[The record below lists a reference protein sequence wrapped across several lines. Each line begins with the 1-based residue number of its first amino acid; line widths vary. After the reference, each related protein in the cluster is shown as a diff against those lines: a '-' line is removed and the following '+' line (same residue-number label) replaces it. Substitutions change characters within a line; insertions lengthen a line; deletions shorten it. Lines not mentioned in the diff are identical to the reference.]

1 MNSILDK
8 AILLICCCALLAYVP
23 ASALTVISLL
33 LAIIAASLLSY
44 LSYRYVS
51 YILPAVYSLLALF
64 FPELAVFLPLV
75 YYDAFYSCPPYLY
88 ALGVVPLFLGFS
100 TLPVACNIMVFL
112 FLAVSYALSYRTRTL
127 ENSQAK
133 YRELRDQ
140 SWETSL
146 YLESKNKDL
155 MEKQDYEIRLATL
168 NERNRIAREIHD
180 NVGHMLSRSILQ
192 VGALMAVCRDDSL
205 NPELS
210 ALKSTLT
217 DAMDSIR
224 KSVHDLH
231 DDSINLHDALTA
243 ILSAYKFCPV
253 RLDDGIESIPPAP
266 VRYCFS
272 AIVREALSNTA
283 RHSDATQVTVTLR
296 EHPALYQLLIRDN
309 GTKNPPASSNGIGL
323 SNMAERVASLGGHF
337 RTDFKNGFHIFIS
350 IPKGEQ
356 QNERTSDRR

>member
-23 ASALTVISLL
+23 ASALTVVSLL

-44 LSYRYVS
+44 LNYKYVS
-51 YILPAVYSLLALF
+51 YILPAVYSLLSIF
-64 FPELAVFLPLV
+64 FPELAIFLPLV

-88 ALGVVPLFLGFS
+88 ALGVVPLVLGFS
-100 TLPVACNIMVFL
+100 TLPLSCNVMIFL
-112 FLAVSYALSYRTRTL
+112 FLAVSYVLSYRTRRMEHTQ
-127 ENSQAK
+127 SK
-133 YRELRDQ
+133 FRSLRDQ

-192 VGALMAVCRDDSL
+192 VGALMALCPDDSVR
-205 NPELS
+205 PELS

-217 DAMDSIR
+217 EAMDSIR
-224 KSVHDLH
+224 QSVHDLH
-231 DDSINLHDALTA
+231 DDSMDLQDT
-243 ILSAYKFCPV
+243 LSAIITGYQFCPV
-253 RLDDGIESIPPAP
+253 RLDYGIESLPPAP

-283 RHSDATQVTVTLR
+283 RHSNATEIAVTLR
-296 EHPALYQLLIRDN
+296 EHPALYQLFIRDN
-309 GTKNPPASSNGIGL
+309 GTKIQPYSSNGIGL
-323 SNMAERVASLGGHF
+323 SNMADRVAVLRGHF
-337 RTDFKNGFHIFIS
+337 RTEFQNGFRIFIS
-350 IPKGEQ
+350 IPKE
-356 QNERTSDRR
+356 ERKK

>member
-1 MNSILDK
+1 MCSICGIFDLQGKERPDEAVLKNMMWALRHRGPDGSNHIILD
-8 AILLICCCALLAYVP
+8 
-23 ASALTVISLL
+23 
-33 LAIIAASLLSY
+33 
-44 LSYRYVS
+44 
-51 YILPAVYSLLALF
+51 
-64 FPELAVFLPLV
+64 
-75 YYDAFYSCPPYLY
+75 
-88 ALGVVPLFLGFS
+88 GVGLGFNRLS
-100 TLPVACNIMVFL
+100 FLDLEGGMQPLQNENGTVTMICNGEI
-112 FLAVSYALSYRTRTL
+112 Y
-127 ENSQAK
+127 N

-231 DDSINLHDALTA
+231 DDSINLHDTLTA